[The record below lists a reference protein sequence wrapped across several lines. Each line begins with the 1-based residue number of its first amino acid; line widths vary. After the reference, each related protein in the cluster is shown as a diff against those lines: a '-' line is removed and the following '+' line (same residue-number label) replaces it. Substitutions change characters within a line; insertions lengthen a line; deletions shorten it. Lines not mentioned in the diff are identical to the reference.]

1 MTSLAATPARP
12 AAPLSTLSNR
22 VVALLAVAMF
32 LNYADRG
39 SLSIVAPL
47 LKDRLAIG
55 DVQMGVLL
63 SGFFWAYAPAQ
74 PFAGWLVQRADVRLV
89 LAGGLA
95 VWAGATMLSAFAGGF
110 AMLFGLRLLLGLG
123 ESVIFPANACLLARH
138 APEHLRGRANAVI
151 SVGLSIGPSAG
162 VLAGGLILAHWGWRA
177 VFLSLG
183 LVSLLWL
190 IPWLATPVEPT
201 DCGAS
206 RRGPSPSYAE
216 LLRLPALWGASIGM
230 FCYSFPL
237 YLLLTWL
244 PLFLV
249 KQQHRSLT
257 EMAWI
262 GMAIYAAQA
271 LAALASG
278 ALSDRLIHAGR
289 SPTWVR
295 KGCLLTGLAGAGL
308 AMLLASYTSGG
319 TALACLCACAMFT
332 GISCPM
338 VFAIAQTLSGP
349 NAGGRW
355 MGIQNM
361 VGNLS
366 GIAAPTIAGLT
377 MAATG
382 SLAEVFRL
390 SAVLAVLGMVCW
402 GLVIGRIAP
411 TAWREAAQP
420 EAA

>member
-1 MTSLAATPARP
+1 MTSLAASSARP
-12 AAPLSTLSNR
+12 AASPLTVSNR

-55 DVQMGVLL
+55 DARMGVLL
-63 SGFFWAYAPAQ
+63 SAFFWAYAPAQ
-74 PFAGWLVQRADVRLV
+74 PFAGWLVQRADVRWV

-95 VWAGATMLSAFAGGF
+95 VWAGATLLSAFAGSF

-151 SVGLSIGPSAG
+151 AVGLSIGPSAG
-162 VLAGGLILAHWGWRA
+162 TLAGGLILARWGWQA

-183 LVSLLWL
+183 AISLLWL
-190 IPWLATPVEPT
+190 VPWLATPVEPA
-201 DCGAS
+201 DCGQN
-206 RRGPSPSYAE
+206 RKGPPPSYAE
-216 LLRLPALWGASIGM
+216 LLRAPALWGASIGM

-271 LAALASG
+271 LASLVSG
-278 ALSDRLIHAGR
+278 AVSDRLIRAGR

-295 KGCLLTGLAGAGL
+295 KGCLLTGFVGVGV
-308 AMLLASYTSGG
+308 AMLMASRTTGEATLAWLAVSAVFSG
-319 TALACLCACAMFT
+319 L
-332 GISCPM
+332 SCPM
-338 VFAIAQTLSGP
+338 VFAVGQTLAGP

-366 GIAAPTIAGLT
+366 GIAAPTLAGLI
-377 MAATG
+377 MARTG
-382 SLAEVFRL
+382 SLAEAFQL
-390 SAVLAVLGMVCW
+390 SAALAVLGMACW

-411 TAWREAAQP
+411 TPWRQAA
-420 EAA
+420 

>member
-1 MTSLAATPARP
+1 
-12 AAPLSTLSNR
+12 
-22 VVALLAVAMF
+22 
-32 LNYADRG
+32 
-39 SLSIVAPL
+39 
-47 LKDRLAIG
+47 
-55 DVQMGVLL
+55 
-63 SGFFWAYAPAQ
+63 
-74 PFAGWLVQRADVRLV
+74 
-89 LAGGLA
+89 
-95 VWAGATMLSAFAGGF
+95 
-110 AMLFGLRLLLGLG
+110 MLFALRLLLGLG

-162 VLAGGLILAHWGWRA
+162 ILAGGLILAHWGWRA

-183 LVSLLWL
+183 GVSLLWL
-190 IPWLATPVEPT
+190 IPWLATAVEPVG
-201 DCGAS
+201 CGQTHRA
-206 RRGPSPSYAE
+206 PPPSYAE
-216 LLRLPALWGASIGM
+216 LLRLPAVWGASIGM

-249 KQQHRSLT
+249 KQHRSLT

-278 ALSDRLIHAGR
+278 ALSDRLIRAGR

-295 KGCLLTGLAGAGL
+295 KGCLLTGLVGSGL
-308 AMLLASYTSGG
+308 GMLMASYTTGG
-319 TALACLCACAMFT
+319 ATLGWLAASAVFT
-332 GISCPM
+332 GLSCPM

-349 NAGGRW
+349 SAGGRW

-366 GIAAPTIAGLT
+366 GIAAPTLAGLI
-377 MAATG
+377 MARTG
-382 SLAEVFRL
+382 SLADAFRL

-411 TAWREAAQP
+411 TPWRQAATLG
-420 EAA
+420 